1 MKQLI
6 FALPILFFSVF
17 SDSRM
22 LSAQVK
28 LVQIEPSAQKF
39 KIPVAKRVING
50 KYYMEYETLS
60 NLIDS
65 LGLNIGAD
73 SIYMAADTIK
83 LRDGSGYV
91 VLKDTSNTNELAK
104 YQEGTSFVGVP
115 KQGDLWYDNKVTSG
129 IPNNRIYIYNNGS
142 WQLLKH
148 RDLYRQ
154 IGFDDAY
161 TNECHEII
169 EFNQPLQGVPPLR
182 HITKTN
188 GPIKMSSSTDY
199 GLAEHVTTTT
209 ISIDTADLVN
219 IILDSILTP
228 TPSADSTSVLAGYG
242 ITVTETPSN
251 TFTIKADTSKL
262 ATQYDLTL
270 KENALTFSS
279 PLNRSGNT
287 ISIQNASGSQAG
299 ALSAADWTTFNNKVG
314 GSGSSGRV
322 TFWNGANTVSSDA
335 NFLWDN
341 TRMVFHPTTDVIN
354 IGRFTGSTSQGAN
367 NINIGLYNGNGFGGS
382 NANNV
387 SIGNQNYWN
396 SSTGI
401 NNVVI
406 GMSNYINSTGS
417 YNVVIGDGNNSNGSG
432 SNNLYIGR
440 LVGVTAGSHY
450 ENVGLGYN
458 VLSKA
463 TSAFR
468 NVANGSYSLSSLTTG
483 SENLGLGFYA
493 GGAIT
498 THSGC
503 VGVGSYAIGIANGGN
518 NNTAL
523 GTYAA
528 SNNTGNEIV
537 AIGSSSARYQGQRT
551 VAIGAG
557 AGGGVSAVGNSNI
570 FLGWSAGNGETGS
583 NRLHITNSNTTANGI
598 YGDFANSRFGVN
610 QAPSAMTNTFD
621 INGTLRVRT
630 TTGTATNVMGRDAN
644 GVLVSLG
651 LTNLSVTGGNLVG
664 PTIPETWTN
673 ISNHV
678 VSWGS
683 TGTFG
688 SGYPIAVGVT
698 SATQDVDING
708 HIRLRGAIYDSGNS
722 AGSSGQVLTS
732 QGAGAWT
739 WTTLPI
745 GSGGATQYLNPYL
758 INSDTVG
765 FYLTVAQDTVVFH
778 GTATTGEATTVGDT
792 PTIDMTLT
800 GTTITASV
808 VDGSITPAKL
818 SQTYLTSEVD
828 GSVSNEL
835 QTLSI
840 NNNQLSITGGNTV
853 TLPSGGSTEWASL
866 DYGTQAAN
874 TQSFTSSVWNTINFL
889 GSNESNS
896 AIINANHTNDDIE
909 FVVAG
914 NYKIDYAV
922 SFVANADALIYMGLH
937 SSVTNDVP
945 FKTQIEGDTDVGYKT
960 CQMSKSII
968 YSATAGE
975 KLKLQIQPLTA
986 HTSVGV
992 YAHFIITKL

>member
-270 KENALTFSS
+270 KENALTFAS
-279 PLNRSGNT
+279 PLSRLGNT
-287 ISIQNASGSQAG
+287 ISIPAASTSASGHLTST
-299 ALSAADWTTFNNKVG
+299 DWNTFNSKIG
-314 GSGSSGRV
+314 GNGVSTQAAYFNSNNTLTSNNQLFYVNSLWNMRGSFDLRYSDNNYTLAIGQGAANYPYGTGIDNVYIGRSSGRV
-322 TFWNGANTVSSDA
+322 NTSGQLNLGLGVNSLYSNTIGNSNIAIGTNSLFTNQSGNYNVAIGQSSLGATNGID
-335 NFLWDN
+335 
-341 TRMVFHPTTDVIN
+341 N
-354 IGRFTGSTSQGAN
+354 IGIGFGAAGIIGNSNYNVAIGHTAMGIVSGDNKDYNIAIGWRSLYQSTGYNNTSIGSWAGYN
-367 NINIGLYNGNGFGGS
+367 AGNSNINIGYQAGFNNSGNDKLYIENTSSETPLLGGHFDS
-382 NANNV
+382 NKVGINKSINN
-387 SIGNQNYWN
+387 I
-396 SSTGI
+396 SSTLHVGGDATI
-401 NNVVI
+401 DNLAGTGTRMVVA
-406 GMSNYINSTGS
+406 NSTGTLS
-417 YNVVIGDGNNSNGSG
+417 TQAIPSGGS
-432 SNNLYIGR
+432 
-440 LVGVTAGSHY
+440 
-450 ENVGLGYN
+450 
-458 VLSKA
+458 
-463 TSAFR
+463 
-468 NVANGSYSLSSLTTG
+468 
-483 SENLGLGFYA
+483 
-493 GGAIT
+493 
-498 THSGC
+498 
-503 VGVGSYAIGIANGGN
+503 
-518 NNTAL
+518 
-523 GTYAA
+523 
-528 SNNTGNEIV
+528 
-537 AIGSSSARYQGQRT
+537 
-551 VAIGAG
+551 
-557 AGGGVSAVGNSNI
+557 
-570 FLGWSAGNGETGS
+570 
-583 NRLHITNSNTTANGI
+583 
-598 YGDFANSRFGVN
+598 
-610 QAPSAMTNTFD
+610 
-621 INGTLRVRT
+621 
-630 TTGTATNVMGRDAN
+630 
-644 GVLVSLG
+644 
-651 LTNLSVTGGNLVG
+651 
-664 PTIPETWTN
+664 
-673 ISNHV
+673 
-678 VSWGS
+678 
-683 TGTFG
+683 
-688 SGYPIAVGVT
+688 
-698 SATQDVDING
+698 
-708 HIRLRGAIYDSGNS
+708 
-722 AGSSGQVLTS
+722 
-732 QGAGAWT
+732 
-739 WTTLPI
+739 
-745 GSGGATQYLNPYL
+745 GATQYLNAY
-758 INSDTVG
+758 IDNSDTLG
-765 FYLTVAQDTVVFH
+765 FYMTVAQDTVVFR
-778 GTATTGEATTVGDT
+778 GVDNVSGEATTVGDT